1 MGRWERREEGERGIT
16 IIQLTTK
23 GRGYRR
29 ESRGAMADAAQIV
42 NQLHSLVFDRSQV
55 VSYKWLS
62 RNFSV
67 SSNVAKRLLQE
78 FVERHG
84 DGLEIIYAIS
94 GWSKVEPGCYSVQ
107 LVPKAKLQEAKA
119 DIRDSSMRIY
129 SVQSCLPK
137 DPAHLWSAEFVQAEE
152 LFNQPSG
159 DNNCLRDNRFSAV
172 SYSLMKRNLNGTNTR
187 IGLPAPGTHQV
198 SASGAKVNGLT
209 KQETLPQQV
218 NISSISQK
226 SVAVVPN
233 AAAQSSMVT
242 KDVKEA
248 SKDVK
253 EASAGKSTN
262 DSDTSKTSAVVGNKK
277 KAQNGKATGGALAN
291 LWGRASSKPKPSSP
305 PPPTNTNNGKDVLP
319 PSMPLNADAQISAW
333 EAGGNSSEDED
344 FSQIRRI
351 QSKGGSGKKR
361 RVVFDMSDDENED
374 EMFGSETVISLASP
388 EPPKQR
394 PGTKAELETVR
405 NTGTPQENKDIERG
419 KGTDKSKAISASK
432 STMSGKSMKG
442 IQSGQACV
450 QTKSTNNDSADD
462 NSNSMFASREK
473 NTIPPKEAGNKNKV
487 CPVECTPSDDALVPK
502 AAAKKRKV
510 LKTRIDE
517 RGREVT
523 EVTWEIDGA
532 ESEKANDVK
541 HTVNKPFAVAHAD
554 NKHLAA
560 GKVPSVEQSHPAKP
574 AAKPSA
580 KHTQKGAGKDTR
592 QGNILSFFKK
602 S

>member
-1 MGRWERREEGERGIT
+1 
-16 IIQLTTK
+16 
-23 GRGYRR
+23 
-29 ESRGAMADAAQIV
+29 MADSDSAAQII
-42 NQLHSLVFDRSQV
+42 NQLNALVFDHSQV

-67 SSNVAKRLLQE
+67 SSNIAKRLLQE

-107 LVPKAKLQEAKA
+107 LVPKAKLEEAKA
-119 DIRDSSMRIY
+119 DIRDSSVCIY

-137 DPAHLWSAEFVQAEE
+137 DPAQLWSAEFVQAEE

-159 DNNCLRDNRFSAV
+159 ANNCLRDNRFSAV
-172 SYSLMKRNLNGTNTR
+172 SYSLMKRNLNGTNAR
-187 IGLPAPGTHQV
+187 IGLPAPEAIQV
-198 SASGAKVNGLT
+198 SASGAKVNGFT
-209 KQETLPQQV
+209 KQDTLPQQV
-218 NISSISQK
+218 NTSSISQK
-226 SVAVVPN
+226 SVATVPKG
-233 AAAQSSMVT
+233 AAQSSIVT
-242 KDVKEA
+242 
-248 SKDVK
+248 KDVK

-262 DSDTSKTSAVVGNKK
+262 ASDTSKASAVVGNKK
-277 KAQNGKATGGALAN
+277 KAQNGKATGGALAS

-305 PPPTNTNNGKDVLP
+305 PPPTNTNNSKDVLP
-319 PSMPLNADAQISAW
+319 LMNADAQISAW

-394 PGTKAELETVR
+394 PGAKAELETVQ
-405 NTGTPQENKDIERG
+405 NTGASQENKDIERG

-442 IQSGQACV
+442 IQSGQAHV
-450 QTKSTNNDSADD
+450 QTKSTTNDSADD
-462 NSNSMFASREK
+462 NSNPRSGLREK
-473 NTIPPKEAGNKNKV
+473 NIVPPKAANNKNEV
-487 CPVECTPSDDALVPK
+487 CPAECMPCDDEPK

-532 ESEKANDVK
+532 EPEKANDAK
-541 HTVNKPFAVAHAD
+541 HTINKPIAFGHVD
-554 NKHLAA
+554 NKHLAT
-560 GKVPSVEQSHPAKP
+560 GKGPSVEQSHPAKP
-574 AAKPSA
+574 TAKPST

>member
-1 MGRWERREEGERGIT
+1 
-16 IIQLTTK
+16 
-23 GRGYRR
+23 
-29 ESRGAMADAAQIV
+29 MADAAQIV
-42 NQLHSLVFDRSQV
+42 NQLHALVFDRSQV

-94 GWSKVEPGCYSVQ
+94 GWLKVEPGCYSVQ
-107 LVPKAKLQEAKA
+107 LVPKAKLEEAKA
-119 DIRDSSMRIY
+119 SIRDSSMRIY

-137 DPAHLWSAEFVQAEE
+137 DPAQLWSAEFVQAEE

-172 SYSLMKRNLNGTNTR
+172 SYSLMKRNLNGTNAR

-226 SVAVVPN
+226 SVATVPN

-253 EASAGKSTN
+253 EVSAGKSTN
-262 DSDTSKTSAVVGNKK
+262 DSDTSKASAVVGNKK

-305 PPPTNTNNGKDVLP
+305 PPPTNTNNSKDVLP
-319 PSMPLNADAQISAW
+319 PMNADAQISAW
-333 EAGGNSSEDED
+333 EDGGNSSEDED
-344 FSQIRRI
+344 FLQIRRI

-394 PGTKAELETVR
+394 PGAKAELEAVQ
-405 NTGTPQENKDIERG
+405 NTSTPQERKDIERG
-419 KGTDKSKAISASK
+419 KGKDKSKAISASK

-442 IQSGQACV
+442 IQSGKGRV

-462 NSNSMFASREK
+462 SSNSMSALREK
-473 NTIPPKEAGNKNKV
+473 NIIPPKAADNKNKV
-487 CPVECTPSDDALVPK
+487 CPAECTPSDDASVPK

-541 HTVNKPFAVAHAD
+541 HTVNKPFAVVHAD
-554 NKHLAA
+554 NKHLAT
-560 GKVPSVEQSHPAKP
+560 GKGPSVEQSHLAKP